1 VLLAT
6 VGMSFYFTLDFL
18 WLNALAILGF
28 KVVALMAIG

>member
-18 WLNALAILGF
+18 RLNALAVLGF